1 MTKSQQPL
9 GRAGG
14 DFFHDLDLKITLSNR
29 LLQPRILGLEASG
42 ALIVVRLKGTETR
55 LLADPVPPA
64 TTDTG
69 SPSASRMTAT
79 I

>member
-1 MTKSQQPL
+1 VVTWITAIFPIAPK
-9 GRAGG
+9 G
-14 DFFHDLDLKITLSNR
+14 DVRCLRPPVPGNR

-55 LLADPVPPA
+55 LLADPVPLA

-69 SPSASRMTAT
+69 SPSASRMTVT